1 MKDDPKGPSLPN
13 LEEFKTAEAPQGF
26 VDPERGF
33 DDGRQPWEWGSRYPV
48 EAKSLIMIEARIA
61 GGYLVILLVLTFLCA
76 GFIDQSFT
84 GTDPLFGKTFRFD
97 VILFAVFATG
107 ALGGTTFSIKWLMHS
122 VATGKWH
129 VDRYYWRIFVPL
141 VGGVYAVVVLNLFS
155 SGLIGGGGHGV
166 NSPATTTGLAF
177 LVGYFSDGVSGLLT
191 NVAKAVFGTVEKK

>member
-1 MKDDPKGPSLPN
+1 MGIEKPAEPVTPAPS
-13 LEEFKTAEAPQGF
+13 APAKGF
-26 VDPERGF
+26 VDPEHGF
-33 DDGRQPWEWGSRYPV
+33 DDGREPWEWESRYPG
-48 EAKSLIMIEARIA
+48 EAKARIKLEA
-61 GGYLVILLVLTFLCA
+61 TIAAGYLLALLLLTFISA

-84 GTDPLFGKTFRFD
+84 GIDPLFGKSYRFD
-97 VILFAVFATG
+97 VILFAVFLTG

-129 VDRYYWRIFVPL
+129 VDRFYWRIFVPL

-155 SGLIGGGGHGV
+155 SGLIGGGVSHAGT
-166 NSPATTTGLAF
+166 SPATMTALAF